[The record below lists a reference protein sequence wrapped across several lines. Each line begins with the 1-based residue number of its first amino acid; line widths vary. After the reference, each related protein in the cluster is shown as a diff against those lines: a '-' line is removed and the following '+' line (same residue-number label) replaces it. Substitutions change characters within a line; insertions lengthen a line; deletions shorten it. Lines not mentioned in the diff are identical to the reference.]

1 MTKRIFNLFV
11 ITNITALLIGCSTQN
26 IISPKK
32 DEKNN
37 ISNCTSFDSTNIK
50 SDLSKLYGV
59 YRYNSFKD
67 DFDLDVDNEGLLLIL
82 PLHHIKS
89 QYKGRIVFVQT
100 CLWAHEKNKIT
111 IYDNI
116 EYRGNFLVH
125 NEKILFAVNFDNEK
139 NTITIKGPS
148 PYVHVNDVNDT
159 EGKLSNEYVRVY
171 ELP

>member
-26 IISPKK
+26 IISSKK

-67 DFDLDVDNEGLLLIL
+67 NFDLDVDNRGLLLIL
-82 PLHHIKS
+82 PLNHRKS

-100 CLWAHEKNKIT
+100 CLWAHEKNKIS

-116 EYRGNFLVH
+116 EYRGKFLVH
-125 NEKILFAVNFDNEK
+125 NEKILFAVNFDKEK

-148 PYVHVNDVNDT
+148 PYVHVNDS

-171 ELP
+171 GLP